1 MAPYQSLALCGR
13 AAGEKG
19 QTIGF
24 RRRDAMSAPGPGDSD
39 VPSQVLKARLIA
51 LLLPCWLEGLGDGSC
66 RGEGGT

>member
-1 MAPYQSLALCGR
+1 MRMAIKVGNYSFYERPPP
-13 AAGEKG
+13 
-19 QTIGF
+19 
-24 RRRDAMSAPGPGDSD
+24 MDSD

>member
-1 MAPYQSLALCGR
+1 MIQWPWLLSALRVIADGSR
-13 AAGEKG
+13 TSRHVRNVPE
-19 QTIGF
+19 
-24 RRRDAMSAPGPGDSD
+24 DSD